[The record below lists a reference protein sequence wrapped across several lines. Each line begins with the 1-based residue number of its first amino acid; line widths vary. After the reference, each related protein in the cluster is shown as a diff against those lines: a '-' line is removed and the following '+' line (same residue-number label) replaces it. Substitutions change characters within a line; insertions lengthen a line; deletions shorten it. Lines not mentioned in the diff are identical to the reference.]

1 MPSSYTDSLRL
12 VLPVTGEL
20 TGTWGD
26 TVNVGLTALLDAAV
40 AGTAAVAH
48 DDSAN
53 YTLTSNNGAADEA
66 RRMFLNV
73 TGTLTAA
80 RNVVC
85 PTASKLYFIK
95 NATTG
100 GFALTLKTSAGT
112 GISVPNGKSMVLRCD
127 GTNVVEAVDQ
137 INALTVASLVAATAD
152 INGGTIDSAAINA
165 TTVGASTP
173 STGAF
178 TTLAASGAF
187 SLAGDQV
194 QVSEGGT
201 GATTTTQAKIN
212 LESITAA
219 TGSQILPVGT
229 TAQRD
234 GSPTSG
240 YLRFNSTLSKP
251 EIYNGSAW
259 GSVGGGAT
267 GGGAD
272 EVFIEN
278 GQTVSADYTIPVGK
292 NAMSTGP
299 ITVDDGVVVTI
310 SSGSRWVVI

>member
-40 AGTAAVAH
+40 AGTAAVVH

-137 INALTVASLVAATAD
+137 INALTVASLVASTAA
-152 INGGTIDSAAINA
+152 INGGSITGITDLAIA
-165 TTVGASTP
+165 DGGTAASTANAGFNNLAPTQTSNAGKYLSTDGTNTSWAAVDALP
-173 STGAF
+173 SQTGNNGKYL
-178 TTLAASGAF
+178 TT
-187 SLAGDQV
+187 D
-194 QVSEGGT
+194 GT
-201 GATTTTQAKIN
+201 DPSWATLDTDANQTTKGMYIHANT
-212 LESITAA
+212 ITADTTIT
-219 TGSQILPVGT
+219 TG
-229 TAQRD
+229 
-234 GSPTSG
+234 
-240 YLRFNSTLSKP
+240 N
-251 EIYNGSAW
+251 
-259 GSVGGGAT
+259 
-267 GGGAD
+267 
-272 EVFIEN
+272 
-278 GQTVSADYTIPVGK
+278 
-292 NAMSTGP
+292 NAISSWP
-299 ITVDDGVVVTI
+299 LVIADGVTVTVEG
-310 SSGSRWVVI
+310 GSRWAIV